1 MISKNLSIPGF
12 DVRVGNNG
20 LSCQV
25 KSQDGRYTFSAKIN
39 EDSFIHIRGDVYGVV
54 KVNNRRTASFKDKI
68 KYIQYADDLITQAA
82 NALKLVDKLSSDGF
96 SAKINR
102 SELVLSHSS
111 KQGYSLVLDIEEVRR
126 IDSPLYPSLYAEVK
140 YLGPAYED
148 KGEKWKYRGYSLDT
162 SRLVAIDQDLDK
174 FAEGLKARV
183 LSLGDEKHLIPQWG
197 QEMQAELQLQGF
209 TSTIDPKEGIVK
221 FSHPGGLSGSLA
233 LTPHAYWYDFSQ
245 KYRDSDFPNDI
256 IEEKEVLLLTYSFS
270 NDREPKVIKYDN
282 NPHEIARAIAEL
294 AEKYVQARRPLRL
307 VYEEI
312 SKSWNSDTLV
322 PKLRNFKL
330 LLVNPRLIGNESIIL
345 ELTREEDKLVLRGMG
360 EERSYPMANTTT
372 EVDVK
377 AITQD
382 IVALAEKYVQLNRA
396 PELVYEELSKSWKS
410 DVLVPKLRDSKLL
423 LVNPELDG
431 NDSII
436 LELNQD
442 KNKLVLRGM
451 REERSYPMANTTTE
465 VDVKAINQD
474 IVALA
479 EKYVQKSRSLELVY
493 KELSKSWKSDTL
505 VPKLRSSKLL
515 LVNTEIDG
523 HDSIILELTRKDGQL
538 RLTGKDG
545 YTNDFVISNTG
556 VDAKAVTQVIVGRV
570 EKYLQLRRDVTRVY
584 REVCNKWKSNILVPK
599 LNDNTLKL
607 VNTELDGDEAIISEL
622 FVENDKLVLKDK
634 ENSYEISKNPGE
646 IAQTI
651 VGLAEKHVK
660 EFIQETGY
668 IQPTTIVQEV
678 PELDF

>member
-1 MISKNLSIPGF
+1 MRLPGF
-12 DVRVGNNG
+12 DVEVTVNG
-20 LSCQV
+20 LSCKV
-25 KSQDGRYTFSAKIN
+25 KSQDGRYWFSAEID
-39 EDSFIHIRGDVYGVV
+39 EDSYMHISGDVYGLV
-54 KVNNRRTASFKDKI
+54 KVNDRRTASSKDEI
-68 KYIQYADDLITQAA
+68 EYIHYADDIITQAA
-82 NALKLVDKLSSDGF
+82 NCLKLMEKLSSDGF

-111 KQGYSLVLDIEEVRR
+111 KPGYSLVLDIEEVRR

-148 KGEKWKYRGYSLDT
+148 KGEKWKYRGYSRDT
-162 SRLVAIDQDLDK
+162 KRLVAIDQDLDK

-209 TSTIDPKEGIVK
+209 TSILDPKEGIVK
-221 FSHPGGLSGSLA
+221 FSHPGGLKGSLA
-233 LTPHAYWYDFSQ
+233 LVPEGFWYDFSQ

-256 IEEKEVLLLTYSFS
+256 IEEKEVLLLTYNFS
-270 NDREPKVIKYDN
+270 NDREPKLIEYDN
-282 NPHEIARAIAEL
+282 NPHKIARAIAEL
-294 AEKYVQARRPLRL
+294 AEKYVQTRRPLRL

-312 SKSWNSDTLV
+312 SKLWKSDTLV

-330 LLVNPRLIGNESIIL
+330 LLVNPELDGNDSIIL
-345 ELTREEDKLVLRGMG
+345 ELTQEKDKLVLRSMG

-382 IVALAEKYVQLNRA
+382 IVALAEKNVQKSRFL
-396 PELVYEELSKSWKS
+396 ELVYEEL
-410 DVLVPKLRDSKLL
+410 
-423 LVNPELDG
+423 G
-431 NDSII
+431 
-436 LELNQD
+436 
-442 KNKLVLRGM
+442 
-451 REERSYPMANTTTE
+451 
-465 VDVKAINQD
+465 
-474 IVALA
+474 
-479 EKYVQKSRSLELVY
+479 
-493 KELSKSWKSDTL
+493 KSWKSDTL

-523 HDSIILELTRKDGQL
+523 DDSIILELNRKDDQL
-538 RLTGKDG
+538 LLKGKDG
-545 YTNDFVISNTG
+545 YTNEFVISNTG
-556 VDAKAVTQVIVGRV
+556 VDAKAVTQAIVERV

-584 REVCNKWKSNILVPK
+584 REVCNKWKSDILVPI

-622 FVENDKLVLKDK
+622 FVENDKLALKDK
-634 ENSYEISKNPGE
+634 ENSYEISKNPGK